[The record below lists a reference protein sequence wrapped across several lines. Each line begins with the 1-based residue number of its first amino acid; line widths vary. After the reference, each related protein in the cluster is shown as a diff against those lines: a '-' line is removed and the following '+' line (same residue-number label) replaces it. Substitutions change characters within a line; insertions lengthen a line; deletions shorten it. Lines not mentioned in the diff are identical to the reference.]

1 MSLFEYIM
9 VLTSILIGLG
19 IAELLY
25 GLVRM
30 LRTEFSEKFFLPQS
44 IWAVFIFL
52 HLIMI
57 WWSRWDL
64 RENFEWNILQLL
76 LSLTGPILLFI
87 LAGLIFPQNKN
98 SRDHYY
104 QQRDSFFNILIVVL
118 VVDSCHE
125 VLIEGSNILSLVN
138 LLIFM
143 MLLSSVIARFSSR
156 DWVHTI
162 SALICILSVGFFAA
176 MTVFSLS

>member
-1 MSLFEYIM
+1 M

-30 LRTEFSEKFFLPQS
+30 LRSDFKEKFFLPQA
-44 IWAVFIFL
+44 IWSFFIFL

-76 LSLTGPILLFI
+76 LSLAAPILLFI
-87 LAGLIFPQNKN
+87 LAGLIFPNNKN

-104 QQRDSFFNILIVVL
+104 QQRVSFFNILIVVL
-118 VVDSCHE
+118 LIDISHE
-125 VLIEGSNILSLVN
+125 VFIEGSAVFSLVN
-138 LLIFM
+138 FLIFM
-143 MLLSSVIARFSSR
+143 MLLSSSFARFSLR
-156 DWVHTI
+156 DWVHTLSALACI
-162 SALICILSVGFFAA
+162 SAVGFFAT